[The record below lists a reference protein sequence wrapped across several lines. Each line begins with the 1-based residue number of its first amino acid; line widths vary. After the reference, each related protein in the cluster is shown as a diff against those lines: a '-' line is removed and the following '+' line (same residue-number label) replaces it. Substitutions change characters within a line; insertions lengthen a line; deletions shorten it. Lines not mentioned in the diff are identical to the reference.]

1 MSDES
6 VVTSVPD
13 TPAKPKKGYRTLV
26 LLLLTLVYGFNF
38 IDRQI
43 VGILAPF
50 IQADLDLTN
59 TQLGLLIGLAF
70 AAFYTILGIPLA
82 FLADRMNRVTLL
94 SLALATWSGFTA
106 LTGFAQNFMHIALA
120 RVGVG
125 IGEAGGSPPSHSMI
139 SDFYSKTERAGALGI
154 YSLGIPLGIMSAYF
168 LTASLLGAD
177 PNTVNWRR
185 IFIVLGVTGIVLALI
200 VKVVIREPVR
210 GAMESATK
218 LPSGYISLK
227 DSWAQANLKTR
238 FVILG
243 TLLLGYLVGIIL
255 GNSTVVIAGLCVF
268 LLASIYLVNLSL
280 REVSFS
286 PRLLPNFLTYTALIL
301 GYIVGHFIGVMPVY
315 LYPLIGA
322 VIAMIFLLSLQPG
335 VMTIVSIKSW
345 WWMALG
351 IAFASFAS
359 YAVSGFQTKYLR
371 LLDPEFNFRTIIIWI
386 GIINGTF
393 YVAGTYFGAKLVDWR
408 SKTDIRA
415 YGTIPAISILLAFP
429 LAMATFWAPTVVMHL
444 VIGAALQLCLGVYL
458 GPSFAIAQT
467 LAPIKLRAMST
478 ALFFFVLNMI
488 ALGGGP
494 TFAGAMIDVFL
505 NAGNIELE
513 ATRLAMYVTFG
524 AYILAFV
531 FYMLVRVTL
540 PKDWA
545 AAEARNE
552 S

>member
-1 MSDES
+1 MSK
-6 VVTSVPD
+6 TIGG
-13 TPAKPKKGYRTLV
+13 APKAASNRSFILF
-26 LLLLTLVYGFNF
+26 LLTLVYGFNF

-43 VGILAPF
+43 VGILAPW

-59 TQLGLLIGLAF
+59 TQLGLLVGLAF
-70 AAFYTILGIPLA
+70 AAFYTIMGIPLA

-94 SLALATWSGFTA
+94 SLALAVWSGFTA
-106 LTGFAQNFMHIALA
+106 LTGLAQNFVHIALA

-139 SDFYSKTERAGALGI
+139 SDFYAKEERAGALGF
-154 YSLGIPLGIMSAYF
+154 YSLGIPVGIMAAYF
-168 LTASLLGAD
+168 LTAALMGAD
-177 PNTVNWRR
+177 ASTVNWRR
-185 IFIVLGVTGIVLALI
+185 IFITLGVFGIVLALV
-200 VKVVIREPVR
+200 VKLIIKEPER
-210 GAMESATK
+210 GAMETGVKS
-218 LPSGYISLK
+218 PSGYIPLGQSFRE
-227 DSWAQANLKTR
+227 ANLPPR
-238 FVILG
+238 LALFG
-243 TLLLGYLVGIIL
+243 G
-255 GNSTVVIAGLCVF
+255 
-268 LLASIYLVNLSL
+268 LLALQ
-280 REVSFS
+280 
-286 PRLLPNFLTYTALIL
+286 
-301 GYIVGHFIGVMPVY
+301 
-315 LYPLIGA
+315 IGA
-322 VIAMIFLLSLQPG
+322 LAMGQLSVVFAIPFIIFTVTMFLLSLQPG
-335 VMTIVSIKSW
+335 VMTILSIKSW

-359 YAVSGFQTKYLR
+359 YAISGFQTKFLR
-371 LLDPEFNFRTIIIWI
+371 LLDPDFSPRTFIIWI

-408 SKTDIRA
+408 AKADIRA
-415 YGTIPAISILLAFP
+415 YGTIPAISILLALP
-429 LAMATFWAPTVVMHL
+429 LALAAFWAPTIVMHL

-505 NAGNIELE
+505 GQGQNELE

-524 AYILAFV
+524 AYVLAFI
-531 FYMLVRVTL
+531 FYMFVRITL

-552 S
+552 AS

>member
-1 MSDES
+1 MNE
-6 VVTSVPD
+6 T
-13 TPAKPKKGYRTLV
+13 PKKGYRTIV

-139 SDFYSKTERAGALGI
+139 SDFYGKTERAGALGV

-185 IFIVLGVTGIVLALI
+185 IFIILGITGVVLSFIVRI
-200 VKVVIREPVR
+200 VIREPQR
-210 GAMESATK
+210 GAMENGNTSDK
-218 LPSGYISLK
+218 GYIAITA
-227 DSWAQANLKTR
+227 SWAQANLPIR
-238 FVILG
+238 FLVLA
-243 TLLLGYLVGIIL
+243 LLGIGY
-255 GNSTVVIAGLCVF
+255 IAGLFAGHNYVTIAGAIVF
-268 LLASIYLVNLSL
+268 FAGSL
-280 REVSFS
+280 
-286 PRLLPNFLTYTALIL
+286 FLINSSLKETGSAMNHMPKFICISAALL
-301 GYIVGHFIGVMPVY
+301 GYIVGHYIGVMPHFVY
-315 LYPLIGA
+315 PILGLVIG
-322 VIAMIFLLSLQPG
+322 MMFLLSLQPN
-335 VMTIVSIKSW
+335 VMLILSNRSW
-345 WWMALG
+345 WFMAFG

-359 YAVSGFQTKYLR
+359 YAVSGFQTKFLR

-429 LAMATFWAPTVVMHL
+429 LALAAFWAPSVTLHL
-444 VIGAALQLCLGVYL
+444 AIGAALQLCLGVYL

-467 LAPIKLRAMST
+467 LAPISLRAMST

-505 NAGNIELE
+505 NTGINELE
-513 ATRLAMYVTFG
+513 ATRQAMYVTFG
-524 AYILAFV
+524 AYILAFI
-531 FYMLVRVTL
+531 FYMLVRKTL

-545 AAEARNE
+545 EAEARNE
-552 S
+552 AASTS

>member
-1 MSDES
+1 MSE
-6 VVTSVPD
+6 T
-13 TPAKPKKGYRTLV
+13 PKKSYRNLV

-50 IQADLDLTN
+50 IQADLALTN

-139 SDFYSKTERAGALGI
+139 SDFYGKDERAGALGV

-168 LTASLLGAD
+168 LTAFLLGTD
-177 PNTVNWRR
+177 PKTVNWRR
-185 IFIVLGVTGIVLALI
+185 IFIILGITGVILSVIVRL
-200 VKVVIREPVR
+200 VIREPKR
-210 GAMESATK
+210 GAMESEGK

-227 DSWAQANLKTR
+227 DSWQQANLAPR
-238 FVILG
+238 FALFGGLLTVLIAGYLMG
-243 TLLLGYLVGIIL
+243 IVSVLFVPLLGMFLVMM
-255 GNSTVVIAGLCVF
+255 F
-268 LLASIYLVNLSL
+268 
-280 REVSFS
+280 F
-286 PRLLPNFLTYTALIL
+286 
-301 GYIVGHFIGVMPVY
+301 
-315 LYPLIGA
+315 
-322 VIAMIFLLSLQPG
+322 LSLQPG
-335 VMTIVSIKSW
+335 VMTILSIKSW

-359 YAVSGFQTKYLR
+359 YAISGFQTKFLK

-408 SKTDIRA
+408 AKSDIRA

-429 LAMATFWAPTVVMHL
+429 LAILVFWAPTVVLHL
-444 VIGAALQLCLGVYL
+444 AIGAALQLCLGVYL

-494 TFAGAMIDVFL
+494 TFAGAMIDVFI
-505 NAGNIELE
+505 NQGSNDLE
-513 ATRLAMYVTFG
+513 ATRMAMYVTFS

-531 FYMLVRVTL
+531 FYLLVRKTL
-540 PKDWA
+540 PTDWA

-552 S
+552 TVSNPEVFE

>member
-1 MSDES
+1 MSE
-6 VVTSVPD
+6 
-13 TPAKPKKGYRTLV
+13 TPKQNYRTIV

-50 IQADLDLTN
+50 IQADLGLTN

-94 SLALATWSGFTA
+94 SIALATWSGFTA

-139 SDFYSKTERAGALGI
+139 SDFYSKDERAGALGV

-168 LTASLLGAD
+168 LTAFLLGTD

-185 IFIVLGVTGIVLALI
+185 IFIILGITGVALSLI
-200 VKVVIREPVR
+200 VRLVIREPKR
-210 GAMESATK
+210 GAMESGTK
-218 LPSGYISLK
+218 LPSGYISIPN
-227 DSWAQANLKTR
+227 SWRQANIRNR
-238 FVILG
+238 FIVLG
-243 TLLLGYLVGIIL
+243 ALIIGYLIGIVFGIT
-255 GNSTVVIAGLCVF
+255 TVTFIGLIGFLVAAVSLIA
-268 LLASIYLVNLSL
+268 LSL
-280 REVSFS
+280 KPDNNSMNFI
-286 PRLLPNFLTYTALIL
+286 PHFLTYSALLL
-301 GYIVGHFIGVMPVY
+301 GYIVGHFFGVMPFY
-315 LYPLIGA
+315 LYIP
-322 VIAMIFLLSLQPG
+322 IALVLLMMFLLSLQPG
-335 VMTIVSIKSW
+335 VMTILSIKSW

-359 YAVSGFQTKYLR
+359 YAISGFQTKFLK
-371 LLDPEFNFRTIIIWI
+371 LLDPDFNFRTIIIWI

-408 SKTDIRA
+408 AKTDIRA

-429 LAMATFWAPTVVMHL
+429 LAVGAFWAPNVVLHL

-505 NAGNIELE
+505 YKSTAELN
-513 ATRLAMYVTFG
+513 ATRMAMYVTFG
-524 AYILAFV
+524 AYVLAFL
-531 FYMLVRVTL
+531 FFMLVRKTL
-540 PKDWA
+540 PKDWQE
-545 AAEARNE
+545 AEDRNKAVTDSE
-552 S
+552 SSA

>member
-1 MSDES
+1 MSDKNNKS
-6 VVTSVPD
+6 AVN
-13 TPAKPKKGYRTLV
+13 PKYRTFA

-94 SLALATWSGFTA
+94 SLALAVWSGFTA

-139 SDFYSKTERAGALGI
+139 SDFYAKDERAGALGI

-177 PNTVNWRR
+177 PSQVNWRR
-185 IFIVLGVTGIVLALI
+185 IFIILGITGIALAII
-200 VKVVIREPVR
+200 VRVVIREPVR
-210 GAMESATK
+210 GAMESGVKA
-218 LPSGYISLK
+218 PSGYISIPK
-227 DSWAQANLKTR
+227 SWAQANLRIR
-238 FVILG
+238 FIILA
-243 TLLLGYLVGIIL
+243 TLLIGYLAGIIG
-255 GNSTVVIAGLCVF
+255 GNTNVAVIGASVFGLIAVA
-268 LLASIYLVNLSL
+268 LTGLSL
-280 REVSFS
+280 KSSGKAFN
-286 PRLLPNFLTYTALIL
+286 LLPSFLTYSALL
-301 GYIVGHFIGVMPVY
+301 MGYIVGTFVGIMP
-315 LYPLIGA
+315 PLAYIPIIA
-322 VIAMIFLLSLQPG
+322 VLGMMFLLSLQPG
-335 VMTIVSIKSW
+335 VMTILKIKSW

-393 YVAGTYFGAKLVDWR
+393 YVAGTYFGAKLVDW
-408 SKTDIRA
+408 KAKADIRA
-415 YGTIPAISILLAFP
+415 YGTIPAVSILLAFP
-429 LAMATFWAPTVVMHL
+429 LALAAFWAPSVVLHL
-444 VIGAALQLCLGVYL
+444 AIGAALQLCLGVYL

-505 NAGNIELE
+505 GQGKIELE
-513 ATRLAMYVTFG
+513 ATRWAMYVTFG
-524 AYILAFV
+524 AYVLAFT
-531 FYMLVRVTL
+531 FYMLVRATL

-552 S
+552 A